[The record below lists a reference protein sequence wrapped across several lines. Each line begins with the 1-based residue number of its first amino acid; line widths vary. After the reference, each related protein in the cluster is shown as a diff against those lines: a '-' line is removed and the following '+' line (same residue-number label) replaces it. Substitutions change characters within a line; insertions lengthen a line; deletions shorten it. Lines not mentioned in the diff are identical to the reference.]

1 MKIHIY
7 YRHASNCIVKNRP
20 SWFSFE
26 KCWVNFLKTIEGK
39 DNINLTLAL
48 DGNIE
53 DDFTKNYKNKCC
65 FICHRFSLFLI
76 GFRVFGGLQDA
87 PIHHTDSY

>member
-53 DDFTKNYKNKCC
+53 DDDLPCQECGCDDYFELSVKKLDKKIYYNACDG
-65 FICHRFSLFLI
+65 LI
-76 GFRVFGGLQDA
+76 DKK
-87 PIHHTDSY
+87 S